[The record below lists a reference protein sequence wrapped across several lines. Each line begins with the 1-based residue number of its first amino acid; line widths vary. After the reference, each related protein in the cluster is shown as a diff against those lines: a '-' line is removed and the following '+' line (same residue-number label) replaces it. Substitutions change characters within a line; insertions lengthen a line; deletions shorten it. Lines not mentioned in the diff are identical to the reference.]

1 MVIVASSLLLCK
13 IQLVTLVLVLS
24 FLKID
29 VNQIVSMFMDMYRL
43 KVRRNVICLKIFS
56 LFYDVLVL
64 NVFLICPTA
73 LSGS

>member
-29 VNQIVSMFMDMYRL
+29 VNQIVSMFMDMYRR
-43 KVRRNVICLKIFS
+43 KVRKNVICLKIF
-56 LFYDVLVL
+56 FT
-64 NVFLICPTA
+64 FL
-73 LSGS
+73 